1 MCVWVNRA
9 TGQLG
14 NWATGQL
21 VPSGDNG
28 ATGRRRA
35 SATSTQPSYL
45 PTFGSSYLPYLPSFL
60 PSYRTVPSYLSGD
73 PYLWS
78 KIGLCGSP
86 LMRSALPVNED
97 HLILVF
103 FCRADLAPTETHE
116 RHRNRE
122 TATRTSLVAHARRLN
137 PTAYVLGEC
146 PGPICLHLW
155 GLSVCGRAAARCAA
169 GAPFAF
175 CFWRSQPL
183 TDRTRAPGGGPTCR
197 RPSE

>member
-1 MCVWVNRA
+1 MSSRVEPSRAHVSGSPFGDPATVSVADTGAGLCVWVNRA

-28 ATGRRRA
+28 ATGRRPA
-35 SATSTQPSYL
+35 SATSTQPSFTFL
-45 PTFGSSYLPYLPSFL
+45 PSDLRIFLPSLPSFL
-60 PSYRTVPSYLSGD
+60 PSFLLYLPTSGD

-86 LMRSALPVNED
+86 LMRSALPVNEE

-122 TATRTSLVAHARRLN
+122 TATHGRRSSHT
-137 PTAYVLGEC
+137 P
-146 PGPICLHLW
+146 
-155 GLSVCGRAAARCAA
+155 A
-169 GAPFAF
+169 G
-175 CFWRSQPL
+175 
-183 TDRTRAPGGGPTCR
+183 
-197 RPSE
+197 